1 MNKEWIKS
9 KTHQLIIYHDT
20 CFQMAKWLWSSSRI
34 VLFSTV
40 GYLVLPL
47 FCFFF
52 ILVARFSFSCC
63 WWWFG
68 IQVIWH
74 PWNFFHWQT
83 NKTKQNKNDDDND
96 DIIPSEIGYFLSLF
110 LQRSML
116 VHCVVG
122 KRLHAHTHI
131 YRLFADLNIFFR
143 IRFCGHTH
151 TDTHTHTWYSWYP
164 SKQWNFTFPFFFFV
178 FFFVYSFVS
187 SLRFIDIISSFFL
200 LF

>member
-1 MNKEWIKS
+1 MNQIKNS
-9 KTHQLIIYHDT
+9 STHHLSWHLFPNGKMIMIIIKDRSFLY
-20 CFQMAKWLWSSSRI
+20 CRLFGVAF
-34 VLFSTV
+34 VL
-40 GYLVLPL
+40 
-47 FCFFF
+47 FFF

-131 YRLFADLNIFFR
+131 YRLFADLNIFFGFGFVVTR
-143 IRFCGHTH
+143 TQ
-151 TDTHTHTWYSWYP
+151 THTHTHDILDI
-164 SKQWNFTFPFFFFV
+164 QANNGILNFLSFFCFFL
-178 FFFVYSFVS
+178 FIHSFLRFVS
-187 SLRFIDIISSFFL
+187 LI
-200 LF
+200 